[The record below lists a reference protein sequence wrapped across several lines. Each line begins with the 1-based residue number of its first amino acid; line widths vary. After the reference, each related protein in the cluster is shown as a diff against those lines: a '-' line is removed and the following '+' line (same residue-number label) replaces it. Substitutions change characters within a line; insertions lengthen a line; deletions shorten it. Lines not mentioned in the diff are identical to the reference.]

1 MRAVR
6 LTERQIEGIKSA
18 VREVFGGSAKVYLFG
33 SRTDTSR
40 KGGDIDLL
48 VLVEGGKDIYQK
60 KIQLLGR
67 LYKVLGERKIDLIVT
82 DRPETDIEKHAITEG
97 IEL

>member
-6 LTERQIEGIKSA
+6 LTDRQIEGIKSA
-18 VREVFGGSAKVYLFG
+18 VREVFGDSARVYLFG
-33 SRTDTSR
+33 SRTDISK

-48 VLVEGGKDIYQK
+48 VLVEDGEDMYQK